1 MRRILLALLI
11 SVVVLAQS
19 AAGAIARPSGG
30 GGDEA
35 QGAELAAL
43 IQPGRSDLRPA
54 RIGDG
59 RGAGMGRLDGRW
71 GPLPASAGLVGSPGR
86 AGSVVGADVA
96 SPPASLVAA
105 GVSARGPPGTG
116 SSEIES

>member
-59 RGAGMGRLDGRW
+59 RG
-71 GPLPASAGLVGSPGR
+71 GPLPASPGRVGSPGW

-96 SPPASLVAA
+96 SPPSSSVAA

-116 SSEIES
+116 